1 MLVLGGEPTLPK
13 SKDLLIGVVY
23 DSILV
28 IVDRLS
34 KYALFV
40 LYLEVLNIEQLV
52 DIVIRVLIL

>member
-1 MLVLGGEPTLPK
+1 MT
-13 SKDLLIGVVY
+13 GVVY

-40 LYLEVLNIEQLV
+40 PYLEALNAEQLV
-52 DIVIRVLIL
+52 DIVIRVLVAQFEILEE